1 MFNKLFRKVSMAVV
15 GIAMAI
21 GVGVAIGIGSSKEVE
36 PVHAAVS
43 STATASLD
51 SDCTH
56 NNSGIPTS
64 ATSGWKAS
72 TAASNYESSNSAR
85 GWAWTNGTD
94 ATITYFSSGTTFG
107 KVSVIASTNSGASKV
122 SLVVKVGGT
131 TWTPS
136 STYVSTTANQTYDF
150 TGSNSGNVVLEFTN
164 TGSKSTWIK
173 DISIYAEDSTI
184 PSLSSITS
192 SPAKHTLSVGNS
204 TGLTLS
210 TTPTNAGD
218 NTVGWSVSP
227 STGVNLS
234 TTSGNSTVVTF
245 PSGANALTGGTEVT
259 VTASLTGADS
269 QTYTIC
275 AIANDGTLANPYT
288 AVEAK
293 YLTIEGDT
301 SSHYVGGYISSTP
314 AAKYFWIDNTAS
326 SEQTFEIYNSSGLSN
341 SYLQKG
347 RFVVAH
353 GTFAYYNSTTSEMT
367 GAIIDRVDYIT
378 LESSELEVNNT
389 RTTTLSVS
397 AAGGD
402 VEWSTTDGT
411 GSVSLSSG
419 SNSSVTITGT
429 SVGTA
434 TVTATVGSAS
444 ANCTVTVLQYATDW
458 TFVSIVIETSAGFID
473 TYQQGA
479 TFDKTGIA
487 VNYTEHSDTLGKNR
501 TIDRVNDATFNFDA
515 NKNTVGQFNL
525 TATYGGHTSSN
536 TVTITITKAPGRID
550 FGSASGNYNFTT
562 DYSENPFED
571 NLGSVVTRDIT
582 TAGNTSATQIG
593 GSGKASTVIVTIT
606 FGERKG
612 VEGVTVNLATSQAAG
627 TVSVSVY
634 GDTTNDAILSD
645 SVTGNSAQSVTVSN
659 SYETINANAIHVKL
673 EGTTGICLKYI
684 SYYVGDTVQEFDT
697 ASFTSL
703 TIKTPATDTVF
714 KVGQKFST
722 AGLVLTAT
730 DGFEKDF
737 SSGFTTT
744 FDANKTSAFEEGDVG
759 NNKTVTVSLTIGSTT
774 KTVSYEIN
782 VIDPPT
788 YSLAD
793 DLYEGMKV
801 ILVES
806 GGTAVGAYGTNQY
819 AVVTDTTVSAGVVTD
834 ASTALEFTVRIF
846 GESFGLQYGDKYL
859 SYSGSS
865 NEAYQS
871 STLNANASWKHDGT
885 GLLWCGNESAGRYF
899 QINGVL
905 KAACYTSTQKHL
917 SLYVSSASTKTDPLA
932 ADTFTYRYLH
942 MRDYLG
948 TEGEAGSNYCK
959 NTGDGAG
966 KNYFSDA
973 ATAYASLS
981 AAVKTEFKKNTD
993 AVKRFQAWAL
1003 ANEKSIDL
1011 DSGIVTPAQNQKIV
1025 AGVFGSDSTN
1035 TSLVVV
1041 IISLAGLSAAGGYF
1055 FLRHRREEN

>member
-1 MFNKLFRKVSMAVV
+1 MNKLFTKIV
-15 GIAMAI
+15 GAALGLTMAI
-21 GVGVAIGIGSSKEVE
+21 GVGVAVGIGSSKEAE

-56 NNSGIPTS
+56 SNSGISTT
-64 ATSGWKAS
+64 ATSGWKTS
-72 TAASNYESSNSAR
+72 TAANSYESSGSAR
-85 GWAWTNGTD
+85 GWAWSSGAD
-94 ATITYFSSGTTFG
+94 STITYFSSGTTFG
-107 KVSVIASTNSGASKV
+107 KVSIIASTNSGASKV

-164 TGSKSTWIK
+164 SGSKSTWIK
-173 DISIYAEDSTI
+173 DISIYAEDSTK

-192 SPAKHTLSVGNS
+192 SPAKHTLSVGNA

-269 QTYTIC
+269 QTYTIY

-326 SEQTFEIYNSSGLSN
+326 SEQTFEIYNSSGISN

-353 GTFAYYNSTTSEMT
+353 GTFAYYNSTTPEMT
-367 GAIIDRVDYIT
+367 GAVIDRVDYIT
-378 LESSELEVNNT
+378 LASSELEVNNT
-389 RTTTLSVS
+389 QTTTLSVS

-411 GSVSLSSG
+411 GSVSLSNG

-479 TFDKTGIA
+479 TFNKTGIA
-487 VNYTEHSDTLGKNR
+487 VNYTEHSDTLSQNR
-501 TIDRVNDATFNFDA
+501 TIDRVDEATFNFDA
-515 NKNTVGQFNL
+515 NKNTVGEFNL

-536 TVTITITKAPGRID
+536 TVTITITKAPGLIT
-550 FGSASGNYNFTT
+550 FGSSSGNYNFASAPYDPAFT
-562 DYSENPFED
+562 D
-571 NLGSVVTRDIT
+571 NLGSTVTTSVDT
-582 TAGNTSATQIG
+582 TGNISATQIG
-593 GSGKASTVIVTIT
+593 KGGVDSTATVTIT
-606 FGERKG
+606 LGSRSGIES
-612 VEGVTVNLATSQAAG
+612 VTVNAAASQAAG
-627 TVSVSVY
+627 TVNIVVY

-645 SVTGNSAQSVTVSN
+645 SVTGQSYSDVTVGN
-659 SYETINANAIHVKL
+659 SYNTINANQIVVVFS
-673 EGTTGICLKYI
+673 GSTGLKPGSI
-684 SYYVGDTVQEFDT
+684 SYSLTDTVQEFGTLDT
-697 ASFTSL
+697 IE
-703 TIKTPATDTVF
+703 IKAGSTHETTFKLGQTFSSTGLIILATDTADF
-714 KVGQKFST
+714 T
-722 AGLVLTAT
+722 
-730 DGFEKDF
+730 KDF
-737 SSGFTTT
+737 TSGFTTDYDGHE
-744 FDANKTSAFEEGDVG
+744 FVAADV
-759 NNKTVTVSLTIGSTT
+759 NNSPLTVTVSLTVKTVT
-774 KTVSYEIN
+774 KTVTYEIN

-942 MRDYLG
+942 MRDY
-948 TEGEAGSNYCK
+948 TEGDGSCLSTSK
-959 NTGDGAG
+959 GGAG
-966 KNYFSDA
+966 YFDTA

-981 AAVKTEFKKNTD
+981 SDVKTEFQKNSA
-993 AVKRFQAWAL
+993 AVARFTAWAD
-1003 ANEKSIDL
+1003 ANGKTINLSTGVVAQKSNLVVFNFVKESSNGAAIII
-1011 DSGIVTPAQNQKIV
+1011 IV
-1025 AGVFGSDSTN
+1025 
-1035 TSLVVV
+1035 SLVG
-1041 IISLAGLSAAGGYF
+1041 ITAIGGYF
-1055 FLRHRREEN
+1055 FLRKRKEQ